1 MGAKAK
7 KNDTEKKKQERE
19 PQTFMGFLREWAEAL
34 IIAYLMAMFLR
45 VFVVELF
52 KIPSPSM
59 TPTLLGT
66 EAPRH
71 GVGYYDINGDG
82 LKDMVLRTRHQ
93 SDPSDYITYD
103 IYLRSEAGSYRYA
116 GKADPDYPLLN
127 ELDEGLR
134 EALLQ
139 DNSIQR
145 EVQLEGG
152 GNLLTTWITDLWPSE
167 ASQRRS
173 DRIRQRQD
181 RIMVAKFVYWFSP
194 PRRGEI
200 AVFQTPGHVFD
211 STRPIYI
218 KRVTG
223 LPGETLSF
231 EPAEGVP
238 GHYDQMGRL
247 MADGKR
253 VERPAFFQ
261 HQRYVY
267 RNSDPQIGKDSEKVH
282 IRRTIG
288 GEKTIESIEVPD
300 NSVIMMGDNTVSSQ
314 DSRYWGPVELRR
326 LRGRALFRYNLS
338 YLPYINEPGLL
349 K

>member
-1 MGAKAK
+1 MSAK
-7 KNDTEKKKQERE
+7 KKKTDDEKQKPARE

-66 EAPRH
+66 EVPRH
-71 GVGYYDINGDG
+71 SVGYYDINDDG
-82 LKDMVLRTRHQ
+82 LKDMVLKTRHG
-93 SDPSDYITYD
+93 DFITYD
-103 IYLRSEAGSYRYA
+103 IYTKTEEGPYRYA

-127 ELDEGLR
+127 QLDEGVRKAIL
-134 EALLQ
+134 E
-139 DNSIQR
+139 DKSIQR
-145 EVQLEGG
+145 QIQLEGG
-152 GNLLTTWITDLWPSE
+152 ANVLSTFVSDLWPSE
-167 ASQRRS
+167 KSQRRS

-181 RIMVAKFVYWFSP
+181 RILVAKFVYWFSP

-200 AVFQTPGHVFD
+200 AVFQTPEQVFD

-231 EPAEGVP
+231 EPTTGVP

-247 MADGKR
+247 VADGKR
-253 VERPAFFQ
+253 VETPEFFQ

-267 RNSDPQIGKDSEKVH
+267 RNADPHFGQNTDKVH
-282 IRRTIG
+282 TRRTLG
-288 GEKTIESIEVPD
+288 GEAVIESIEVPD
-300 NSVIMMGDNTVSSQ
+300 DSVIMMGDNTISSQ
-314 DSRYWGPVELRR
+314 DSRYWGPVELPR

-338 YLPYINEPGLL
+338 YLPYTNEPGLL
-349 K
+349 H